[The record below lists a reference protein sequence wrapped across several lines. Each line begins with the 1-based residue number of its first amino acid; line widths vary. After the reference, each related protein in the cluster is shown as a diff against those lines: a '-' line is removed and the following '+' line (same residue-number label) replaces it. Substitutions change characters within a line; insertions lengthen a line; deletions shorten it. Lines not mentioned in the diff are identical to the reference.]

1 MTSQHFRIERDSLGE
16 MSVPAQALYG
26 AQTARAVENFPISGL
41 RPWRAFIWS
50 IALVKR
56 AAAEVNSDLGLFHD
70 REVDGK
76 TIAARD
82 LARAIAEASQEVMD
96 MKWDSEFV
104 VDPFQAGAGTSH
116 NMNANEVIANRAT
129 QLLGG
134 AVGKYLVHP
143 NDHVNMAQ
151 STNDAIPTA
160 IRLGALWRLDEMLT
174 SIKALQSALELKA
187 REFDGVV
194 KSGRT
199 HLQDAVPVRLG
210 QEFGA
215 YAKAVG
221 RDAERIERSAEGLRR
236 LGIGGTAVGS
246 GLNAHP
252 EYHPRM
258 VRRLSDLSGLRLT
271 ESDDLFES
279 MQSLAD
285 VAEFSATM
293 RTLALTLI
301 RIANDF
307 RLLASGPSTG
317 LDEIRLP
324 AVQPG
329 SSIMPGKVNPVMAE
343 MLDQAMF
350 HIVGCDTT
358 IAFAVQAGQ
367 LELNVM
373 MPVIAHNLFEMMQVL
388 IGAINAFTERAVRG
402 LSANREKAEGW
413 LARNAILVTA
423 LNPLIGY
430 SQGAALVKD
439 ALSQGAS
446 IRDLAVQRARA
457 GQLRHRDDDRA
468 VTAEEIENALSD
480 LRRLTEGGIVGVSA
494 GG

>member
-1 MTSQHFRIERDSLGE
+1 MTGEDYRIEKDSLGE
-16 MSVPAQALYG
+16 MRVPVGALYG
-26 AQTARAVENFPISGL
+26 VQTARAVENFPISGL

-50 IALVKR
+50 IALIKR
-56 AAAEVNSDLGLFHD
+56 AAAEVNLDLGLFHE
-70 REVDGK
+70 REANGRK
-76 TIAARD
+76 IAAAD
-82 LARAIAEASQEVMD
+82 LVRSIAQAAQEVMD
-96 MKWDSEFV
+96 MKWDLEFV

-134 AVGKYLVHP
+134 KAGQYYVHP

-151 STNDAIPTA
+151 STNDVIPTA
-160 IRLGALWRLDEMLT
+160 IRLGALWRLDELV
-174 SIKALQSALELKA
+174 SAVKALESALEAKA
-187 REFDGVV
+187 TEFDGIV

-215 YAKAVG
+215 YAKAM
-221 RDAERIERSAEGLRR
+221 ERESERLMHAAQGLRR

-252 EYHPRM
+252 EYHGRM
-258 VRRLSDLSGLRLT
+258 VRRLSELSGLQLA
-271 ESDDLFES
+271 ESDNLFES

-285 VAEFSATM
+285 VAEFSAAM

-301 RIANDF
+301 RIANDL

-350 HIVGCDTT
+350 HVIGCDT
-358 IAFAVQAGQ
+358 AVSYAVQAGQ

-388 IGAINAFTERAVRG
+388 IGAISAFTERAVRG
-402 LSANREKAEGW
+402 ITANQEKAEGW
-413 LARNAILVTA
+413 LARNAIIVTA

-439 ALSQGAS
+439 ALARNAS
-446 IRDLAVQRARA
+446 IRELAVQKARA
-457 GQLRHRDDDRA
+457 GELRHRDQDRA
-468 VTAEEIENALSD
+468 VMPEEIEAALSD
-480 LRRLTEGGIVGVSA
+480 LRRLTEGGILGVSA